1 MQTTITQSDEIVL
14 QGDQLFRRDSFLT
27 PIGNINQIIDTK
39 LKEKN
44 YDFLPLQLPP
54 MMKKWAKG
62 HWFGTDP
69 LQKELLCFTEIEYIP
84 FKGARLDE
92 EGTLVFFR
100 DDEDPTLF
108 RKFEEKWTPPS
119 DVRTF
124 VMVPWLL
131 GNKAISTPYI
141 FMLPPSAQGPV
152 APKIPNVHDNG
163 KICTGTDYKNRND
176 EDVKNTDNL
185 PLHHIKYGL
194 NCLHEAPANP
204 DLRDNDRQYMQWD
217 EDGVQIDI
225 PFNSSHWRSVT
236 DVRVVEFYKWF
247 ISAQQ

>member
-1 MQTTITQSDEIVL
+1 METTVTQSDEIVL

-27 PIGNINQIIDTK
+27 PIGDINQIIDTK

-44 YDFLPLQLPP
+44 HTFLPLQLPP

-62 HWFGTDP
+62 HWFATDP

-84 FKGARLDE
+84 FKGARLDS

-100 DDEDPTLF
+100 AGEDPTPF
-108 RKFEEKWTPPS
+108 RDFEEKWTPPS
-119 DVRTF
+119 GIRTF
-124 VMVPWLL
+124 VMIPWDLETRSIRL
-131 GNKAISTPYI
+131 PYI

-152 APKIPNVHDNG
+152 SPKIVNVYDNG
-163 KICTGTDYKNRND
+163 QICTGNNYKNRND
-176 EDVKNTDNL
+176 EDVKSTDNL

-217 EDGVQIDI
+217 EEGVQIDL
-225 PFNSSHWRSVT
+225 PFNSSDWRTVT
-236 DVRVVEFYKWF
+236 DVRIVEFYKWF
-247 ISAQQ
+247 TSTHM

>member
-1 MQTTITQSDEIVL
+1 MQTTVTQSDEIIL

-27 PIGNINQIIDTK
+27 PIGDINQIIDTK

-44 YDFLPLQLPP
+44 YSFLPLQLPP

-92 EGTLVFFR
+92 NGTLVFFR
-100 DDEDPTLF
+100 NGDDPTPF
-108 RKFEEKWTPPS
+108 REFEEKWTPPS

-124 VMVPWLL
+124 IMIPWLL
-131 GNKAISTPYI
+131 EDKRISAPYI

-152 APKIPNVHDNG
+152 TPKIANVHDNG
-163 KICTGTDYKNRND
+163 QICTGSDYKNRND
-176 EDVKNTDNL
+176 EDVEVRDNL

-204 DLRDNDRQYMQWD
+204 DLRDNDRQFMQWD
-217 EDGVQIDI
+217 ENGLQRDLS
-225 PFNSSHWRSVT
+225 FNSSHWRSVT

-247 ISAQQ
+247 TSTQR